1 MDLGLMTKKLK
12 QLTYQSKAEFVDD
25 LKLIW
30 SNCLKYNSS
39 AEHPIRKH
47 ALFMRKETE
56 KLVPLIP
63 DITVRDRAEVEAEE
77 RRQQIADGG
86 LDDGAD
92 VSDDDDKPLMSSRG
106 RAAPSKTSKKGAW
119 TSRKA
124 PPEVTP
130 NPDIKPPV
138 SLTGDTL

>member
-12 QLTYQSKAEFVDD
+12 QLTYQSKTEFVDD

-39 AEHPIRKH
+39 ADHPIRRH

-63 DITVRDRAEVEAEE
+63 DIVVRDRADVEAEE
-77 RRQQIADGG
+77 RRQQIAEGSIDPG
-86 LDDGAD
+86 DA
-92 VSDDDDKPLMSSRG
+92 SDDEPIMSSRG
-106 RAAPSKTSKKGAW
+106 RMAPVKSTKKGAT
-119 TSRKA
+119 TSRTAAA
-124 PPEVTP
+124 PESTPEMKRPLPT
-130 NPDIKPPV
+130 
-138 SLTGDTL
+138 TGLV